1 MQNLLAVLYGLV
13 FGVANI
19 IPGVSGGT
27 MLVVFGCYDKVC
39 GALSLNFKEIK
50 KNIVFLVFFGIG
62 AVIGILGFSFVISWL
77 FANFPT
83 QTYMFFMGLIIG
95 SIPLIIR
102 NATVKEK
109 FRPACI
115 APFLAAIVLVV
126 GLSMLEKNGASEP
139 YSLDCIT
146 EGSKVTIV
154 VENNS
159 DRTIKD
165 WEIGIEDCGF
175 DPKYPVSGARLVH
188 KHSITDKIKSLFAEV
203 PDSFNTLVP
212 EEAAATIPPHEK
224 LQIVIDTCGRDTSS
238 ITADNFKLDI
248 SYAMDVPFFL
258 TLLGASLIAAIA
270 MIIPGVSGS
279 FIMVLLGTYSTVISA
294 IKNLDI
300 IVLIPVAVGVI
311 IGIVFGARLISA
323 LLKKHRLLVF
333 SAILGLVAGSIYAIL
348 PEGFGLNLAT
358 LIGVFAFAAGGAV
371 SYLVGRKTEIE
382 ES

>member
-27 MLVVFGCYDKVC
+27 MLIVFGCYEKVC

-139 YSLDCIT
+139 YSLDCTT
-146 EGSKVTIV
+146 EGSKITIV
-154 VENNS
+154 IENNS

-175 DPKYPVSGARLVH
+175 DPKYPVSGARLIH
-188 KHSITDKIKSLFAEV
+188 KHSITDKIKSIFTEV
-203 PDSFNTLVP
+203 PDSFNTFVP
-212 EEAAATIPPHEK
+212 DENTATIPPREK
-224 LQIVIDTCGRDTSS
+224 LQVVIDTCGSDTSS
-238 ITADNFKLDI
+238 ITADNFKLNI

-258 TLLGASLIAAIA
+258 MLLGASLIAAVA

-294 IKNLDI
+294 IKNLDV

-333 SAILGLVAGSIYAIL
+333 SAILGLVAGSLYAIL

-358 LIGVFAFAAGGAV
+358 LIGVVAFIAGGAV

-382 ES
+382 SE